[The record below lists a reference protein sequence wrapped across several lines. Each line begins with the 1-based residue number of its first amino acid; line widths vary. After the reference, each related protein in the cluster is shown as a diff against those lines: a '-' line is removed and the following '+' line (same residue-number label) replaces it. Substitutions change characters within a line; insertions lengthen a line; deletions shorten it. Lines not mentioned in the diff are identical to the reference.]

1 MNRRS
6 LLGTATQIA
15 VGASLVG
22 IGTAEASGA
31 KTIPRQPAKFAMNVV
46 EARDGTQLF
55 YRSWGTG
62 KPILFVAAWAL
73 HSEAWQYQMVRLSD
87 EGFRC
92 IAYDRRS
99 HGRSSDPGTGYDLD
113 TLADDLASVLTQLA
127 LKNVILVGHS
137 LGAAESVRYLTR
149 HGTSRIARLVL
160 IAPTTPSLTKTADNP
175 DGVDPHI
182 FEATR
187 AAFRDD
193 FPGIVAANI
202 KPFVIATTS
211 PALTDWI
218 MQMMA
223 QCSLKALIDCNRSFT
238 TADFRQE
245 LPNLRLPTLILQGD
259 ADASAPLELTGR
271 KTAALLPNAQLKVY
285 TGAPH
290 GLIYTHKDQVNEDL
304 LNFAR
309 S

>member
-15 VGASLVG
+15 VGASVVALA
-22 IGTAEASGA
+22 TAESSGA
-31 KTIPRQPAKFAMNVV
+31 KANRVQATRLPMNVV

-55 YRSWGTG
+55 YRSWGAG
-62 KPILFVAAWAL
+62 KPILFVAAWSL
-73 HSEAWQYQMVRLSD
+73 HSEAWQYQMAKLSD
-87 EGFRC
+87 QGFRC
-92 IAYDRRS
+92 IAFDRRS

-113 TLADDLASVLTQLA
+113 TLAADLDSVLTQLD
-127 LKNVILVGHS
+127 LKDVILVGHS

-160 IAPTTPSLTKTADNP
+160 IAPTTPYLAKSADNP
-175 DGVDPHI
+175 DGLDPRI

-218 MQMMA
+218 MHMMA

-259 ADASAPLELTGR
+259 ADVSAPLELTGR

-285 TGAPH
+285 AGAPH

-304 LNFAR
+304 LTFAR